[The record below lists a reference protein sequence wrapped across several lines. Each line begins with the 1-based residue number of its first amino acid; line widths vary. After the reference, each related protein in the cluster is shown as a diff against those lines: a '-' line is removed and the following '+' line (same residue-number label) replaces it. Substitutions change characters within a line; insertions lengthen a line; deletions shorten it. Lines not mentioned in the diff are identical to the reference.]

1 MRVLSSDP
9 KSRVVSLLE
18 EVWGSLADLGETLVD
33 ADWGRSTD
41 CPGWEVKDN
50 YSHVIGTERMLMG
63 ESAPAA
69 AEPYGAH
76 VKNPIGAANEA
87 WIAAR
92 RGASGPDILVE
103 LREVTSERLEML
115 RGMTAD
121 DLARVG
127 WSPIGQVPYFT
138 FMEVRA
144 FDCWAHEQDVRR
156 ATCRPGHLNG
166 PVAELSVDRVIDAM
180 PYVLGK
186 LVAPPDGTSVT
197 WEVTGPV
204 VREVTAVVE
213 DGRAH
218 LLLRPG
224 EAPVATSPPVGR
236 SPSQVEAAARITCDT
251 EVFCCL
257 GLGRGEP
264 LGYLEAGR
272 VHITGDEE
280 LGRRVVTSMGFMI

>member
-1 MRVLSSDP
+1 MTESALR
-9 KSRVVSLLE
+9 R
-18 EVWGSLADLGETLVD
+18 TLV
-33 ADWGRSTD
+33 A
-41 CPGWEVKDN
+41 V
-50 YSHVIGTERMLMG
+50 MG
-63 ESAPAA
+63 PT
-69 AEPYGAH
+69 
-76 VKNPIGAANEA
+76 
-87 WIAAR
+87 
-92 RGASGPDILVE
+92 ASGK
-103 LREVTSERLEML
+103 
-115 RGMTAD
+115 TALAVG
-121 DLARVG
+121 LARAMG
-127 WSPIGQVPYFT
+127 GALINADSRQ
-138 FMEVRA
+138 A
-144 FDCWAHEQDVRR
+144 
-156 ATCRPGHLNG
+156 
-166 PVAELSVDRVIDAM
+166 VAELSVDRVIDAM